1 MRNAIK
7 LAPLSLLLLLLL
19 LSSDAKADNFAFVT
33 GGGLNTSG
41 GGASFNFNGQGFQ
54 LRGATEFGD
63 MGVSCHDCAAGSLAT
78 FRYAF
83 NGINFSG
90 AGTVGGV
97 DYQRLFYQGQFT
109 LSGGFVMPA
118 GDADTFFVT
127 APFELTGTITGY
139 TGNPQFGDP
148 GTPVFSYSIRGQGL
162 ATIQFSRSV
171 DQNGVVHY
179 FASHTNI
186 TYRFQD
192 TPVPEPATLALF
204 ATGLTGLAARLR
216 RRRKQSDL

>member
-7 LAPLSLLLLLLL
+7 LAPLSLLFLLLLL
-19 LSSDAKADNFAFVT
+19 PPDAKADNFTFVT

-63 MGVSCHDCAAGSLAT
+63 MGVSCHDCPAGSFAT

-83 NGINFSG
+83 NGINFAGSG
-90 AGTVGGV
+90 ALGGV

-109 LSGGFVMPA
+109 LAGGFVMPG
-118 GDADTFFVT
+118 GDADTFSVT
-127 APFELTGTITGY
+127 APFELTGAITGY

-148 GTPVFSYSIRGQGL
+148 GAAVFSYSLRGQGI
-162 ATIQFSRSV
+162 ATIQFTRFV
-171 DQNGVVHY
+171 DADGVVHY
-179 FASHTNI
+179 FASHTSI
-186 TYRFQD
+186 AYRFQD
-192 TPVPEPATLALF
+192 TPVPEPATLALL
-204 ATGLTGLAARLR
+204 ATGLTGVAARSR